1 MKNVEAKSWHFYISK
16 QKAPV
21 NGVFVFNK
29 PKQNVIFE
37 SYLNMIFQTNLW
49 TEKFPKKISAN

>member
-1 MKNVEAKSWHFYISK
+1 MKNVEAKSWHLYISK

-37 SYLNMIFQTNLW
+37 SYLN
-49 TEKFPKKISAN
+49 KFVVFGRYHVIIIE